1 MWKQREIEKLFDKTS
16 GPLRLHPVWMVLG
29 PRQVGKS
36 SLLQRMAE
44 PGRIVIDLDD
54 LAIREAAN
62 RDPALFAQDLRLP
75 LTIDE
80 IQYAP
85 ALLSQVKIL
94 ADRERAPG
102 SIWIT
107 GSQNFEIMKGV
118 RESLA
123 GRVAILNLFGFSIFE
138 KGVRFATPQDF
149 FSCISETTFPALL
162 GVNDA
167 HVRDVYLNGYIK
179 TYIERD
185 VQELLG
191 ISKRREF
198 EIFVKLCALRTGQL
212 INYESLASDAGI
224 SPATAKQWLSIL
236 EDSFLI
242 KIVYPYASNRNK
254 RLVKTPKLYFLDAGL
269 AAYIAGWREPG
280 TLATGPMSGAFFE
293 NAIFAELVRFFS
305 SRAKSFEICFWRSRD
320 GEEIDFIVEDG
331 EKRFAI
337 ECKVGTPLP
346 KSLAKTKRLDELELS
361 NAYVAT
367 LTALNRAPWKV
378 TEQWTACSPTELPLL
393 DPR

>member
-1 MWKQREIEKLFDKTS
+1 MWYKREIEALFDS
-16 GPLRLHPVWMVLG
+16 ERGPLRLHPVWMVLG

-36 SLLQRMAE
+36 SLFKHRAE
-44 PGRIVIDLDD
+44 TGRSVVDLDD

-62 RDPALFAQDLRLP
+62 RDPALFAQNLRLP

-85 ALLSQVKIL
+85 ELLSQVKIL
-94 ADRERAPG
+94 ADRQRVPG

-123 GRVAILNLFGFSIFE
+123 GRVAILNLFGLSIAE
-138 KGVRFATPQDF
+138 KSTRIDTPLDF
-149 FSCISETTFPALL
+149 FSCISETSFPALR

-167 HVRDVYLNGYIK
+167 RVRDVYLNGYIK

-212 INYESLASDAGI
+212 INYDSLASDAGV
-224 SPATAKQWLSIL
+224 SPATVKQWLSIL

-242 KIVYPYASNRNK
+242 KIVHPYASNRNK
-254 RLVKTPKLYFLDAGL
+254 RLVKTPKLYFIDSGL
-269 AAYIAGWREPG
+269 AAYIAGWREPEM
-280 TLATGPMSGAFFE
+280 LANGPMSGAFFE
-293 NAIFAELVRFFS
+293 NAVFGELIRFFS
-305 SRAKSFEICFWRSRD
+305 NRAKSFDISFWRSRD
-320 GEEIDFIVEDG
+320 GDEIDFLVEVDM
-331 EKRFAI
+331 KRFAI
-337 ECKVGTPLP
+337 ECKVGTPSMSTLV
-346 KSLAKTKRLDELELS
+346 KGRHLEELDL
-361 NAYVAT
+361 NATYVAT
-367 LTALNRAPWKV
+367 LTALNREPWKV
-378 TEQWTACSPTELPLL
+378 TEEWTAVSPIDLPPLR
-393 DPR
+393 DV

>member
-1 MWKQREIEKLFDKTS
+1 MWKDRDIEKLFDKKQ

-36 SLLQRMAE
+36 SLLQHMAE
-44 PGRIVIDLDD
+44 PGRTIVDLDD
-54 LAIREAAN
+54 LTVREAAN
-62 RDPALFAQDLRLP
+62 RDPALFAQDMRLP

-85 ALLSQVKIL
+85 ELLSQVKIL
-94 ADRERAPG
+94 ADRERKPG

-123 GRVAILNLFGFSIFE
+123 GRVAIVNLFGFSIFE
-138 KGVRFATPQDF
+138 KGVRLETPSDF

-162 GVNDA
+162 GVHDT
-167 HVRDVYLNGYIK
+167 HLRDVYLNGYIK

-198 EIFVKLCALRTGQL
+198 EIFVKLCALRSGQL

-224 SPATAKQWLSIL
+224 SPSTAKQWLSIL

-242 KIVYPYASNRNK
+242 KIVPPYSSNRNK

-269 AAYIAGWREPG
+269 AAYIAGWRDPG
-280 TLATGPMSGAFFE
+280 TLAASPMSGAFFE
-293 NAIFAELVRFFS
+293 NAVFGELVRFYS
-305 SRAKSFEICFWRSRD
+305 NRARSFDVSFWRSRD
-320 GEEIDFIVEDG
+320 GEEIDFIVEADQ
-331 EKRFAI
+331 KRFAI
-337 ECKVGTPLP
+337 ECKVGTPTPSALV
-346 KSLAKTKRLDELELS
+346 KGRRLEELELS
-361 NAYVAT
+361 GAYIAT

-378 TEQWTACSPTELPLL
+378 TDRWVASSPMDLPL
-393 DPR
+393 

>member
-1 MWKQREIEKLFDKTS
+1 MWYQREIEALFDVDQ

-36 SLLQRMAE
+36 SLLRHLAE
-44 PGRIVIDLDD
+44 SDRTFVDLDD
-54 LAIREAAN
+54 LTVREAAN
-62 RDPALFAQDLRLP
+62 RDPALFAQNLRLP
-75 LTIDE
+75 LMIDE

-85 ALLSQVKIL
+85 ELLSQVKLL
-94 ADRERAPG
+94 ADRKRVAG

-123 GRVAILNLFGFSIFE
+123 GRVAILNLFGFSIPE
-138 KGVRFATPQDF
+138 KRIQIETPIDF
-149 FSCISETTFPALL
+149 FSCISETSFPALR
-162 GVNDA
+162 GVSDA
-167 HVRDVYLNGYIK
+167 RVRDVYLNGYIK

-212 INYESLASDAGI
+212 INYESLASDAGV

-242 KIVYPYASNRNK
+242 RIIPPYSSNRNK

-269 AAYIAGWREPG
+269 AAYIAGWREPAV
-280 TLATGPMSGAFFE
+280 LANGPMSGAFFE
-293 NAIFAELVRFFS
+293 NAIFSELIRFFS
-305 SRAKSFEICFWRSRD
+305 NRARSFDISFWRSRD
-320 GEEIDFIVEDG
+320 GEEIDFIVEFDQ
-331 EKRFAI
+331 RRCAI
-337 ECKVGTPLP
+337 ECKVGTPSSGGL
-346 KSLAKTKRLDELELS
+346 LHGRNLEELDLS
-361 NAYVAT
+361 AAYVAT
-367 LTALNRAPWKV
+367 LTALHREPWKV
-378 TEQWTACSPTELPLL
+378 TERWTAVSPTEIPLL
-393 DPR
+393 L

>member
-1 MWKQREIEKLFDKTS
+1 MWKKRNIEQLFDETD

-36 SLLQRMAE
+36 SLLRHMAGS
-44 PGRIVIDLDD
+44 GRVVVDLDD
-54 LAIREAAN
+54 LTVREAAN
-62 RDPALFAQDLRLP
+62 RDPALFAQNLRLP

-85 ALLSQVKIL
+85 ELLSQVKIL
-94 ADRERAPG
+94 ADRDRMPG
-102 SIWIT
+102 SVWIT

-118 RESLA
+118 KESLA
-123 GRVAILNLFGFSIFE
+123 GRVAILNLLGFSISE
-138 KGVRFATPQDF
+138 KGAHLETPLDF

-162 GVNDA
+162 GVRDSRT
-167 HVRDVYLNGYIK
+167 RDVYLNGYVK

-212 INYESLASDAGI
+212 INYESLAADAGV

-242 KIVYPYASNRNK
+242 KIVPPYASNRNK

-269 AAYIAGWREPG
+269 AAYIAGWREPEM
-280 TLATGPMSGAFFE
+280 LAASPMSGAFFE
-293 NAIFAELVRFFS
+293 NAVFGELLRFFS
-305 SRAKSFEICFWRSRD
+305 NRARSFEVSFWRSRD
-320 GEEIDFIVEDG
+320 GEEIDFIVEVG
-331 EKRFAI
+331 QRRFAI
-337 ECKVGTPLP
+337 ECKVGTPSPSNLV
-346 KSLAKTKRLDELELS
+346 KAQRLAELDVDK
-361 NAYVAT
+361 AYVAT
-367 LTALNRAPWKV
+367 LTALNREPWKL
-378 TEQWTACSPTELPLL
+378 TEHWTAVSPL
-393 DPR
+393 DVPQLCGT

>member
-1 MWKQREIEKLFDKTS
+1 MWKKRDIEALFDKTS

-29 PRQVGKS
+29 PRQAGKS
-36 SLLQRMAE
+36 SLLKHMAE
-44 PGRIVIDLDD
+44 PGRRVIDLDD

-138 KGVRFATPQDF
+138 KGARFETPQDF
-149 FSCISETTFPALL
+149 FSCVSETTFPALL
-162 GVNDA
+162 GVDDA

-242 KIVYPYASNRNK
+242 KIVPPYASNRNK

-305 SRAKSFEICFWRSRD
+305 NRAKSFDICFWRSRD
-320 GEEIDFIVEDG
+320 GEEIDFILEVG

-337 ECKVGTPLP
+337 ECKVGTPSP
-346 KSLAKTKRLDELELS
+346 QSLAKAKRIEELELS

-378 TEQWTACSPTELPLL
+378 TEQWTAYSPTDVPLL
-393 DPR
+393 DRS

>member
-1 MWKQREIEKLFDKTS
+1 MWKQREIERLFDKTS
-16 GPLRLHPVWMVLG
+16 GPLRLNPVWMVLG

-36 SLLQRMAE
+36 SLLRHMAE
-44 PGRIVIDLDD
+44 PGRIIVDLDD
-54 LAIREAAN
+54 LTVREAAN
-62 RDPALFAQDLRLP
+62 RDPALFAKDLRLP

-138 KGVRFATPQDF
+138 KGVRIETPQDF

-162 GVNDA
+162 GVNDV

-212 INYESLASDAGI
+212 INYESLASDAGV

-242 KIVYPYASNRNK
+242 KIVPPYASSRNK

-269 AAYIAGWREPG
+269 AAYIAGWREPR
-280 TLATGPMSGAFFE
+280 TLATSPMSGAFFE

-305 SRAKSFEICFWRSRD
+305 NRAKSFDICFWRSRD
-320 GEEIDFIVEDG
+320 GEEIDFIVEVG
-331 EKRFAI
+331 ERRFAV
-337 ECKVGTPLP
+337 ECKVGTPSL
-346 KSLAKTKRLDELELS
+346 KSLAKAKRLEELQLS
-361 NAYVAT
+361 NAYVTT
-367 LTALNRAPWKV
+367 LTALHRAPWKI

-393 DPR
+393 GYC